1 MLTSKKKNAAV
12 VGLDIETGS
21 VAATEVVVNGSASIG
36 RTGIAPLPA
45 GATREGEVADSS
57 ALADALK
64 DLFAEHEL
72 PKQVR
77 VGVAN
82 QRVMVRTWR
91 VPFIENKDELD
102 AAIRFQAHDQ
112 IPMPLEQAV
121 LDWQVVGYTNE
132 ADGSRQME
140 VVVVAARREMV
151 DGLVD
156 AVRSAGL
163 RPVGID
169 VSAFGMIR
177 ALAAA
182 NRSEQETAV
191 MVEAETTETAAGAG
205 EYAAPAMAKLF
216 CGLGDVTNLAVA
228 RDTTCLFSRVSFYGM
243 EGIAQRLSERRGLTL
258 EHSRQWLTYVG
269 LDAPLES
276 IEGDPEIVAE
286 ARRTLEEG
294 SSKLADELRL
304 SLDFYGAQERALAID
319 EIVACGPGTLI
330 PGLAER
336 LQRDLGRA
344 VRIAR
349 PAPLASLDDSQ
360 AARLTISYG
369 LGLDE

>member
-1 MLTSKKKNAAV
+1 MLSKKKNATV

-21 VAATEVVVNGSASIG
+21 VAATEVVVNGSSSIG
-36 RTGIAPLPA
+36 RTGIATLPA
-45 GATREGEVADSS
+45 GATREGEVADAS
-57 ALADALK
+57 ALAEALK

-91 VPFIENKDELD
+91 VPFIEDKDELD

-121 LDWQVVGYTNE
+121 LDWQVVGYTTE
-132 ADGSRQME
+132 PDGGRQME

-182 NRSEQETAV
+182 DRSERETQV
-191 MVEAETTETAAGAG
+191 MAEAPTVEQAADD
-205 EYAAPAMAKLF
+205 YVAPVMAKLF
-216 CGLGDVTNLAVA
+216 CSLGDVTNLAVA

-269 LDAPLES
+269 LEAPAES
-276 IEGDPEIVAE
+276 LEGDPEIIA
-286 ARRTLEEG
+286 ATRQTLEEG
-294 SSKLADELRL
+294 ASKLADELRL
-304 SLDFYGAQERALAID
+304 SLDFYGAQERALAIE

-330 PGLAER
+330 PGLAGR
-336 LQRDLGRA
+336 LQRDLGRT
-344 VRIAR
+344 VRITR
-349 PAPLASLDDSQ
+349 PAQLAGLDEAQ